1 MYSIFSASSRK
12 HEFCYPARVV
22 ICYQFNVRVCALDFL
37 RCLFGLWNIAVS
49 HYRKL
54 LSVISHLHNLP
65 RIITA
70 SLLRF
75 KFIQKSLLDGTLSS
89 IFLRSSWQNK
99 SGNSTK
105 TERTKIN
112 FPKLQDVL
120 DEMGLRYA
128 WTYV

>member
-1 MYSIFSASSRK
+1 MYSIFNIMRICPETLILLSC
-12 HEFCYPARVV
+12 ENCYLLSVQCLCLCFGFPA
-22 ICYQFNVRVCALDFL
+22 L
-37 RCLFGLWNIAVS
+37 LFGLWSIAVS
-49 HYRKL
+49 HYPKL
-54 LSVISHLHNLP
+54 SSVISHLHNLP

-89 IFLRSSWQNK
+89 IFLRSSWQHK
-99 SGNSTK
+99 SGDSTK

-120 DEMGLRYA
+120 DEMGLR
-128 WTYV
+128 